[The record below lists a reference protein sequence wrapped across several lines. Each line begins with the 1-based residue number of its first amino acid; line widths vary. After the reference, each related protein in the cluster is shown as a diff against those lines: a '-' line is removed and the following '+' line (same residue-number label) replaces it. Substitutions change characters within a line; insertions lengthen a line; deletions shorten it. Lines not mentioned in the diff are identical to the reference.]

1 MQSHAK
7 VVSIKKKY
15 AVTFLEAV
23 YIVTFQSQ
31 VFCELFLKHGAFVY
45 VWCCPFDSSIG
56 RNSPFNVS
64 GLGDP
69 LPQRMYLYI
78 VVLV

>member
-45 VWCCPFDSSIG
+45 V
-56 RNSPFNVS
+56 
-64 GLGDP
+64 
-69 LPQRMYLYI
+69 
-78 VVLV
+78 